1 MNAGEWAWS
10 TGHGRP
16 CQVLEVQTLWGE
28 TYCQIWLPTL
38 GRVAQ
43 VPVARLLPVG
53 RHGPGTM
60 AAVAYIAAA
69 SRVADTMSQ
78 DLLLAPLRA
87 SVIPLP
93 HQIRAL
99 SRALSGDR
107 VRYLLAD
114 EVGLGK
120 TIEAGLI
127 LRELKLRGRVRRCLI
142 VVPKGLAT
150 QWVAEMRTHFGEE
163 FRLLIPSDFAAYRR
177 LVGDRNLWQQFDQ
190 VVCPMDSVK
199 PVERRRGWSKEQ
211 VSEYN
216 RERFEDL
223 ISAGWDLVIV
233 DEAHR
238 LGGSTEQVARYK
250 LGEGLSDA
258 APYMLLLS
266 ATPHQG
272 KSDGFF
278 RLVSLL
284 DDRAFPEMASVTRER
299 IQPYVIRTEK
309 RAAVDPQGRPLFK
322 PRNTRLSPV
331 TWEEHHHGQRLLYRA
346 VTNYVRD
353 GYNQALREKKS
364 YIGFLMLLMQRLVTS
379 STRAIRVTLER
390 RLAALRAPEEQLTL
404 FPVLS
409 EEEWTELDGQEQLDA
424 LLGARVKA
432 LKNERA
438 EVELLLDAARHTE
451 TAGADAKAEALL
463 ELIYRLQQEEGDPGL
478 KVLIFTEFVPTQEM
492 LREFLEGR
500 GFAVVCLNG
509 SMDLEER
516 QRAQEAFAGGA
527 QILVSTDAGG
537 EGLNLQFCHAVVNY
551 DIPWNPMRLEQRIGR
566 VDRIG
571 QGHPVRA
578 INFLLRDSVEY
589 RVIEVLEKK
598 LAVILKEF
606 GVDKVGDVLD
616 SAQAG
621 QLFEDLQVDALLH
634 PDDLDARIDSVM
646 VRVQEQ
652 AKTIRETASV
662 FSTEGDLDPAEARR
676 LMDHPV
682 SYWIERMVVSYLEA
696 SGGKAERAGK
706 VWRLVWPGG
715 DEVREAVFAPGDLEA
730 APTARH
736 LTLDDA
742 RVRRL
747 IDEIPR
753 IVEGQPIPCITFS
766 EMAPGVRGYWS
777 LWRIEI
783 ARSAMDGAQAEGPE
797 TPLARQFMPV
807 FLHDDGRVLLPTA
820 RHIWDQLVSGVVEVV
835 GDVTGA
841 RAAQLFRALRE
852 HAELQGRPVYDGLL
866 RSHQERL
873 AKERERGEY
882 AFAARRRAVGRIGL
896 AGVRIH
902 RLAQID
908 REEQEWRRGLADRA
922 EVLPGLVPL
931 LLVRVGED

>member
-1 MNAGEWAWS
+1 MC
-10 TGHGRP
+10 RI
-16 CQVLEVQTLWGE
+16 LECESIWGE
-28 TYCQIWLPTL
+28 DCVQVWVPTL
-38 GRVAQ
+38 GKVDRVSTSTLR
-43 VPVARLLPVG
+43 PVASSKPTTFATV
-53 RHGPGTM
+53 TY
-60 AAVAYIAAA
+60 VAAA
-69 SRVADTMSQ
+69 SRVADTLNQ

-93 HQIRAL
+93 HQLRAL
-99 SRALSGDR
+99 SKALSADR
-107 VRYLLAD
+107 VRYMLAD

-127 LRELKLRGRVRRCLI
+127 LRELKLRGKVRRCLI

-150 QWVAEMRTHFGEE
+150 QWVVEMRTHFGEE
-163 FRLLIPSDFAAYRR
+163 FRLLVPSDFAAYKR
-177 LVGDRNLWQQFDQ
+177 LMGDRNVWQQFDQ

-199 PVERRRGWSKEQ
+199 PVERRRGWSNEQ
-211 VSEYN
+211 VAEYN

-238 LGGSTEQVARYK
+238 LGGSTEQVARYR

-258 APYMLLLS
+258 APCMLLLS

-284 DDRAFPEMASVTRER
+284 DDRAFTEMADVTRER

-322 PRNTRLSPV
+322 PRYTRPLPV
-331 TWEEHHHGQRLLYRA
+331 EWKQHHRGQKALYES
-346 VTNYVRD
+346 VTSYVRE
-353 GYNQALREKKS
+353 GYNQALKEKKS
-364 YIGFLMLLMQRLVTS
+364 YVGFLMLLMQRLVSS
-379 STRAIRVTLER
+379 STRAIRATLER
-390 RLAALRAPEEQLTL
+390 RLEALRAPEEQLTL

-424 LLGARVKA
+424 LLSARVNA
-432 LKNERA
+432 LRNERA
-438 EVELLLDAARHTE
+438 EVELLLEAARHTE
-451 TAGADAKAEALL
+451 AAGADAKAEALL
-463 ELIYRLQQEEGDPGL
+463 ELIYRLQQEEGDPTL

-492 LREFLEGR
+492 LREFLERR
-500 GFAVVCLNG
+500 GFAVACLNG
-509 SMDLEER
+509 SMDLQER
-516 QRAQEAFAGGA
+516 QRSQEAFAGGA

-537 EGLNLQFCHAVVNY
+537 EGLNLQFCHVVVNY

-571 QGHPVRA
+571 QQHLVRA

-589 RVIEVLEKK
+589 RVREVLEEK
-598 LAVILKEF
+598 LAVILREF

-616 SAQAG
+616 SAESG
-621 QLFEDLQVDALLH
+621 QLFEQLQVDALLH
-634 PDDLDARIDSVM
+634 PDDLDGSVDCVASRLQEHAR
-646 VRVQEQ
+646 
-652 AKTIRETASV
+652 AIRETASI
-662 FSTEGDLDPAEARR
+662 FSTEADLDPDEARR

-696 SGGKAERAGK
+696 NGGKAERVGK
-706 VWRLVWPGG
+706 AWRLVWPGG
-715 DEVREAVFAPGDLEA
+715 DEVRQAVFAPGDLEA
-730 APTARH
+730 VPTARQ

-747 IDEIPR
+747 VDEVPGF
-753 IVEGQPIPCITFS
+753 VKGQPIPRITFP
-766 EMAPGVRGYWS
+766 EIAPGVCGYWS

-783 ARSAMDGAQAEGPE
+783 VGADTDGGQATGREIPV
-797 TPLARQFMPV
+797 ARQFMPL
-807 FLHDDGRVLLPTA
+807 FLHDDGRVLVPTA
-820 RHIWDQLVSGVVEVV
+820 RYMWDQLIAGVGEVSGEIA
-835 GDVTGA
+835 GDQ
-841 RAAQLFRALRE
+841 AAELFRTVRGC
-852 HAELQGRPVYDGLL
+852 AEAQGKPLYDGLL
-866 RSHQERL
+866 KGYQERL
-873 AKERERGEY
+873 TQDREKGEY

-896 AGVRIH
+896 VAVRSH

-908 REEQEWRRGLADRA
+908 REEQGWRRGLAKQA
-922 EVLPGLVPL
+922 EVIPGLVPL
-931 LLVRVGED
+931 LIVRVGEV